1 MNEAGL
7 NVLAIGA
14 HPDDIELGCGAA
26 LLAHRRAGHAVTMLV
41 MTAGLGPAEQRARPD
56 EQEEAAALLRASL
69 MWGGFED
76 GQVPPDGP
84 AVRVIEDA
92 ITQTGAQVIYTHAAG
107 DSHQDHRAVAASTAA
122 AARRTQRML
131 CYESPTSLGF
141 SPTHFVDVDG
151 LVEAKLGLIR
161 AHLSQVMKNGLV
173 DLEAVEAQA
182 RFRGFQARVR
192 HAEAFE
198 ATRFVWDIPRHTR
211 PGDEVGALNNDE
223 VGALNKRALNKEVT
237 L

>member
-1 MNEAGL
+1 L

-41 MTAGLGPAEQRARPD
+41 MTAGLGPTEQRARPE
-56 EQEEAAALLRASL
+56 EQEEAAALLQAGL
-69 MWGGFED
+69 VWGGFED
-76 GQVPPDGP
+76 GRVPADGP
-84 AVRVIEDA
+84 AIRVIEDT
-92 ITQTGAQVIYTHAAG
+92 ITRTSAEVIYTHAAG
-107 DSHQDHRAVAASTAA
+107 DSHQDHRAVAAATAA
-122 AARRTQRML
+122 AARWAQRVL
-131 CYESPTSLGF
+131 CFESPTTLGF

-198 ATRFVWDIPRHTR
+198 ATRFVWDIHQLAHAADQVRAVNR
-211 PGDEVGALNNDE
+211 E
-223 VGALNKRALNKEVT
+223 RALNTEY
-237 L
+237 

>member
-1 MNEAGL
+1 MNGAGL

-41 MTAGLGPAEQRARPD
+41 MTAGLGQAERRARPE
-56 EQEEAAALLRASL
+56 EQEEAAALLRAGL
-69 MWGGFED
+69 VWGGFED
-76 GQVPPDGP
+76 GRVPPGGP
-84 AVRVIEDA
+84 AVRVIEDT
-92 ITQTGAQVIYTHAAG
+92 IMQTGAEVVYTHAAA
-107 DSHQDHRAVAASTAA
+107 DSHQDHRAVAAATAA
-122 AARRTQRML
+122 AARRTQRVL

-141 SPTHFVDVDG
+141 SPTHFVDVGG

-198 ATRFVWDIPRHTR
+198 ATRFVWDIPHLAHTADQVSALIK
-211 PGDEVGALNNDE
+211 DEGALNH
-223 VGALNKRALNKEVT
+223 
-237 L
+237 

>member
-1 MNEAGL
+1 MSGAGL

-41 MTAGLGPAEQRARPD
+41 MTAGLGQAERRARPE
-56 EQEEAAALLRASL
+56 EQEEAAALLRAGL
-69 MWGGFED
+69 VWGGFED
-76 GQVPPDGP
+76 GLVPPGGP
-84 AVRVIEDA
+84 AVQVIEDT
-92 ITQTGAQVIYTHAAG
+92 ITQTGAEVVYTHAAG
-107 DSHQDHRAVAASTAA
+107 DSHQDHRAVAAATAA
-122 AARRTQRML
+122 AARRTQRVL

-141 SPTHFVDVDG
+141 SPTHFVDVGG

-198 ATRFVWDIPRHTR
+198 ATRFVWDIPPLGHAADQVRAMNR
-211 PGDEVGALNNDE
+211 ESALNTD
-223 VGALNKRALNKEVT
+223 
-237 L
+237 